1 MLFVFIF
8 NGGSAGLTK
17 LGLILV
23 LGGFSSKNGVLIVA
37 AVAKSFPP
45 PDQ

>member
-1 MLFVFIF
+1 LILVV
-8 NGGSAGLTK
+8 GSRGLVK

-23 LGGFSSKNGVLIVA
+23 LGGFSSGKADLKFA

-45 PDQ
+45 PRN